1 MVCQK
6 SEQTDERGAGYAVAG
21 PESAEVAVAQVQQ
34 EFEFILG
41 SVPTQ
46 APDLDLNALA
56 QTASVQALQE
66 SIRQRRQ
73 AEILIPAPPTTGE
86 RKIRRQDQGGIPVPE
101 GAACSTCDR

>member
-6 SEQTDERGAGYAVAG
+6 GQQTDERGAGYAFAC
-21 PESAEVAVAQVQQ
+21 PKSAEVAVAQVQQ
-34 EFEFILG
+34 EFELILG

-46 APDLDLNALA
+46 APDLDLSALA

-73 AEILIPAPPTTGE
+73 AEIRISAPPTTGE
-86 RKIRRQDQGGIPVPE
+86 RKIRGQDQGGIPSE
-101 GAACSTCDR
+101 AAG